1 MWCQTVTNLILI
13 KKVLVSPIPMWVLIT
28 ITSRLNIGNDV
39 VEYVPSQF
47 LVCQC
52 GKTYVHLVAED
63 FELKLD
69 ELVVIDDSNFKSEG
83 TAKIVL
89 NRIGRSW

>member
-1 MWCQTVTNLILI
+1 
-13 KKVLVSPIPMWVLIT
+13 MWVLIL
-28 ITSRLNIGNDV
+28 SPHVLNIGNDV
-39 VEYVPSQF
+39 VEVCTIHSF
-47 LVCQC
+47 LYANVV
-52 GKTYVHLVAED
+52 KPYVHLVAED

-89 NRIGRSW
+89 NRIGRSWFRCQNLFERIGECKLAL